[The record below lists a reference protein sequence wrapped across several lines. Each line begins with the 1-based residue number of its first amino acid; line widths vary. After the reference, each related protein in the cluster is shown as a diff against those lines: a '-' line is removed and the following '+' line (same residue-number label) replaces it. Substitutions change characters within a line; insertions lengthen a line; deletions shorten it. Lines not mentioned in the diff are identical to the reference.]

1 MTINKKG
8 GKHKHLKR
16 NRNNN
21 PEDRKN
27 PKHISRASVEIG
39 EYYAVILKSLGS
51 KRFDIKIVDRL
62 WETGKKRTYNAS
74 MRGSKKMNRYRGI
87 LKNGNQ
93 SNRLIKVTYD
103 SSIEFIDIIH
113 AYQDWETEYLIEEEM
128 CCPSGTEGEEQRIIM
143 DASADAEGGF
153 KFETVS
159 GKRKDTFREKKKNT
173 VSMSELTGLPSSSDE
188 EDEDGEVKQHEFVA
202 LNKQRYKKVSKYKDT
217 MSQKDFDDFIDNI

>member
-16 NRNNN
+16 DRNNKT
-21 PEDRKN
+21 EERRN
-27 PKHISRASVEIG
+27 PKNIDRASYEMG
-39 EYYAVILKSLGS
+39 EYYAIVLKSLGS

-103 SSIEFIDIIH
+103 DSIQFVDIIH
-113 AYQDWETEYLIEEEM
+113 AYQDWEGEYLVEQEM
-128 CCPSGTEGEEQRIIM
+128 CTINGEQEQRIVI

-153 KFETVS
+153 RFETVS

-173 VSMSELTGLPSSSDE
+173 VSMSELTGLPSSDE